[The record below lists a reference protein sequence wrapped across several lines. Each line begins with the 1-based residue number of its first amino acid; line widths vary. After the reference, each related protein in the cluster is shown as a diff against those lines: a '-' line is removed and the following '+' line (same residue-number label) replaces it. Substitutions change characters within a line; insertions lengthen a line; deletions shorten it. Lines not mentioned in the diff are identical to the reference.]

1 MSLSVEQIKEI
12 VDRVAKAED
21 VTEIGPD
28 LATITDTFVDYAS
41 EIERLTTDNARLIDD
56 NNRIREINGNLM
68 MKVGEKLEVE
78 KPEDTPPAKDEK
90 TPDEVIEELKEE
102 DFSMSSKK
110 MTESAKAQKTLNAV
124 RSMMSE
130 SAQADIP
137 VLAEGDDISKFAN
150 PILNYKAHTNEFISV
165 LVDRIM
171 FTAVEVKRYTN
182 RLARLKKGRP
192 YPLGTDVQQTYE
204 NPVNPMG
211 YNGENLSG
219 ILKLYKGDTKV
230 AYYTRNRQ
238 DVFPLS
244 INREELMGA
253 FVSYEKFNR
262 FVSAKI
268 NAVFSGNEI
277 REFNLFKQAIVDA
290 YANNIVLGRKMVMPA
305 TKDEAEDMVATI
317 RETAMNMTFPST
329 AYNNYINQPGAVG
342 DPVETWSEAD
352 RIVIIIRSD
361 LINKLGVK
369 VLAMAFNMAEADFR
383 NNLIVVDS
391 FDYDNYDLENRKRTG
406 KTLSDIGFVICDEA
420 LFQVYDNIQ
429 TAAEDF
435 IGSSLTWQ
443 YFFHV
448 WQIYGICPFAN
459 AMVFEVPKADALQ
472 DLTITD
478 FHNPSGENFVELKA
492 ADATQTVDYATIPVD
507 YKVNNMRLEFEQVLE
522 SAAKDKI
529 TAETLAEYV
538 TITFDSTAKTITF
551 TGHST
556 ADTTHT
562 ATVLCNIIAD
572 GVATPVA
579 VVVNFTI

>member
-1 MSLSVEQIKEI
+1 
-12 VDRVAKAED
+12 
-21 VTEIGPD
+21 
-28 LATITDTFVDYAS
+28 
-41 EIERLTTDNARLIDD
+41 
-56 NNRIREINGNLM
+56 
-68 MKVGEKLEVE
+68 
-78 KPEDTPPAKDEK
+78 
-90 TPDEVIEELKEE
+90 
-102 DFSMSSKK
+102 MSSKK
-110 MTESAKAQKTLNAV
+110 MTEAVKAQKTLNAV

-130 SAQADIP
+130 SAQNDVP
-137 VLAEGDDISKFAN
+137 VLAEGDAISKFAN

-171 FTAVEVKRYTN
+171 FTVVEVKRYSN

-192 YPLGTDVQQTYE
+192 YPLGTDVQQIYE

-230 AYYTRNRQ
+230 AYYSRNRQ

-244 INREELMGA
+244 INREELIGA

-268 NAVFSGNEI
+268 NSVFSGNEI
-277 REFNLFKQAIVDA
+277 REFNLFKQSIVDA
-290 YANNIVLGRKMVMPA
+290 YANNVILGRKLAMPA

-369 VLAMAFNMAEADFR
+369 VLAMAFNMAETDFR

-406 KTLSDIGFVICDEA
+406 KTLSDIGFVICDET

-472 DLTITD
+472 GLTITNYNNSD
-478 FHNPSGENFVELKA
+478 GNNVVLANPT
-492 ADATQTVDYATIPVD
+492 ATQTINYATLPEDYAVKNISIEFLNMIETEFSNPPTKENFHT
-507 YKVNNMRLEFEQVLE
+507 YVNM
-522 SAAKDKI
+522 
-529 TAETLAEYV
+529 
-538 TITFDSTAKTITF
+538 TFNAVNKTITF
-551 TGHST
+551 AATEKVVAAGSTGT
-556 ADTTHT
+556 C
-562 ATVLCNIIAD
+562 LCELIAD
-572 GVATPVA
+572 GVRVPIVIIL
-579 VVVNFTI
+579 NFLRE

>member
-1 MSLSVEQIKEI
+1 MSTKKL
-12 VDRVAKAED
+12 
-21 VTEIGPD
+21 TE
-28 LATITDTFVDYAS
+28 A
-41 EIERLTTDNARLIDD
+41 
-56 NNRIREINGNLM
+56 
-68 MKVGEKLEVE
+68 
-78 KPEDTPPAKDEK
+78 
-90 TPDEVIEELKEE
+90 
-102 DFSMSSKK
+102 
-110 MTESAKAQKTLNAV
+110 AKAQKTLNAV

-130 SAQADIP
+130 SAQNDVP

-171 FTAVEVKRYTN
+171 FTVVEVKRYSN

-192 YPLGTDVQQTYE
+192 YPLGTDIQQIYE

-211 YNGENLSG
+211 YNGENLSA
-219 ILKLYKGDTKV
+219 ILKIYKGDTKV
-230 AYYTRNRQ
+230 AYYSRNRQ

-253 FVSYEKFNR
+253 FVSYESFNR

-268 NAVFSGNEI
+268 NSVFSGNEI
-277 REFNLFKQAIVDA
+277 REFNLFKQSIVDA
-290 YANNIVLGRKMVMPA
+290 YANNVILGRKLAMPA

-369 VLAMAFNMAEADFR
+369 VLAMAFNMAEVDFR

-472 DLTITD
+472 DLTITNYNNSD
-478 FHNPSGENFVELKA
+478 SNIVVLNAPT
-492 ADATQTVDYATIPVD
+492 ATQTINYATLPEDYAVKNISIEFLNMLEIGFPDAPTKENFHT
-507 YKVNNMRLEFEQVLE
+507 YVN
-522 SAAKDKI
+522 
-529 TAETLAEYV
+529 
-538 TITFDSTAKTITF
+538 ITFNAVNKTITF
-551 TGHST
+551 AATEKVKANGST
-556 ADTTHT
+556 DNC
-562 ATVLCNIIAD
+562 LCELIAD
-572 GVATPVA
+572 GVRVPIIIAL
-579 VVVNFTI
+579 NF

>member
-1 MSLSVEQIKEI
+1 
-12 VDRVAKAED
+12 
-21 VTEIGPD
+21 
-28 LATITDTFVDYAS
+28 
-41 EIERLTTDNARLIDD
+41 
-56 NNRIREINGNLM
+56 
-68 MKVGEKLEVE
+68 
-78 KPEDTPPAKDEK
+78 
-90 TPDEVIEELKEE
+90 
-102 DFSMSSKK
+102 MSSKK
-110 MTESAKAQKTLNAV
+110 MTEAAKAQKTLNAV

-130 SAQADIP
+130 SAQNDIP

-171 FTAVEVKRYTN
+171 FTAVEVKRYSN

-192 YPLGTDVQQTYE
+192 YPLGTDVQQIYE

-211 YNGENLSG
+211 YNGENLSA

-230 AYYTRNRQ
+230 AYYSRNRQ

-253 FVSYEKFNR
+253 FVSYESFNR

-268 NAVFSGNEI
+268 NSVFSGNEI

-290 YANNIVLGRKMVMPA
+290 YANNVVIGRKMAMPT

-443 YFFHV
+443 YFLHV

-492 ADATQTVDYATIPVD
+492 ADATQMVDYATTPAD
-507 YKVNNMRLEFEQVLE
+507 YKVNNMLLEFEQVLE

-529 TAETLAEYV
+529 TAETLADYV
-538 TITFDSTAKTITF
+538 TIAFDPTAKTITF

-556 ADTTHT
+556 ADSKNT

-572 GVATPVA
+572 GVATPVV
-579 VVVNFTI
+579 VVVNFTV

>member
-1 MSLSVEQIKEI
+1 
-12 VDRVAKAED
+12 
-21 VTEIGPD
+21 
-28 LATITDTFVDYAS
+28 
-41 EIERLTTDNARLIDD
+41 
-56 NNRIREINGNLM
+56 
-68 MKVGEKLEVE
+68 
-78 KPEDTPPAKDEK
+78 
-90 TPDEVIEELKEE
+90 
-102 DFSMSSKK
+102 MSSNKK
-110 MTESAKAQKTLNAV
+110 MTEAARAQKTLNAV

-130 SAQADIP
+130 SAQADVP
-137 VLAEGDDISKFAN
+137 ALAEGDDISKFAN

-192 YPLGTDVQQTYE
+192 YPLGTDVQQIYE

-230 AYYTRNRQ
+230 AYYSRNRQ

-268 NAVFSGNEI
+268 NSVFSGNEI

-290 YANNIVLGRKMVMPA
+290 YANNVVLGRKMAMPA

-459 AMVFEVPKADALQ
+459 AMVFEVPKTDALQ

-478 FHNPSGENFVELKA
+478 FHNPSGENFVELEA
-492 ADATQTVDYATIPVD
+492 ADATQTVDYATIPAD

-529 TAETLAEYV
+529 TAETLADYV
-538 TITFDSTAKTITF
+538 TITFDPTAKTITF

-556 ADTTHT
+556 ADNTHT

-579 VVVNFTI
+579 VVVNFTV

>member
-1 MSLSVEQIKEI
+1 
-12 VDRVAKAED
+12 
-21 VTEIGPD
+21 
-28 LATITDTFVDYAS
+28 
-41 EIERLTTDNARLIDD
+41 
-56 NNRIREINGNLM
+56 
-68 MKVGEKLEVE
+68 
-78 KPEDTPPAKDEK
+78 
-90 TPDEVIEELKEE
+90 
-102 DFSMSSKK
+102 MSSKK
-110 MTESAKAQKTLNAV
+110 MTEAAKAQKTLNAV
-124 RSMMSE
+124 RNMMSE
-130 SAQADIP
+130 SAQNDVP

-171 FTAVEVKRYTN
+171 FTAVEVKRYSN

-192 YPLGTDVQQTYE
+192 YPLGTDVQQIYE

-211 YNGENLSG
+211 YNGENLSA
-219 ILKLYKGDTKV
+219 ILSLYKGDTKV
-230 AYYTRNRQ
+230 AYYSRNRQ

-253 FVSYEKFNR
+253 FVSYESFNR

-268 NAVFSGNEI
+268 NSVFSGNEI

-290 YANNIVLGRKMVMPA
+290 YANNVIIGRKMSMPT
-305 TKDEAEDMVATI
+305 TKDEAEDMVSTI

-443 YFFHV
+443 YFLHV

-478 FHNPSGENFVELKA
+478 FHNPSGGNFVELKA
-492 ADATQTVDYATIPVD
+492 ADATQTVDYATTPAD

-529 TAETLAEYV
+529 TAETLADYV
-538 TITFDSTAKTITF
+538 TIAFDPTAKTITF

-556 ADTTHT
+556 VDSENT

-572 GVATPVA
+572 GVTTPVA
-579 VVVNFTI
+579 VVVNFTV

>member
-1 MSLSVEQIKEI
+1 
-12 VDRVAKAED
+12 
-21 VTEIGPD
+21 
-28 LATITDTFVDYAS
+28 
-41 EIERLTTDNARLIDD
+41 
-56 NNRIREINGNLM
+56 
-68 MKVGEKLEVE
+68 
-78 KPEDTPPAKDEK
+78 
-90 TPDEVIEELKEE
+90 
-102 DFSMSSKK
+102 MSSKK
-110 MTESAKAQKTLNAV
+110 MTEAAKAQKTLNAV

-130 SAQADIP
+130 SAQNDVP
-137 VLAEGDDISKFAN
+137 VLAEGDAISKFAN

-171 FTAVEVKRYTN
+171 FTAVEVKRYSN

-192 YPLGTDVQQTYE
+192 YPLGTDVQQIYE

-230 AYYTRNRQ
+230 AYYSRNRQ

-253 FVSYEKFNR
+253 FVSYESFNR

-268 NAVFSGNEI
+268 NSVFSGNEI
-277 REFNLFKQAIVDA
+277 REFNLFKQSIVDA
-290 YANNIVLGRKMVMPA
+290 YANNVVLGRKLAMPT

-472 DLTITD
+472 DLTITNYN
-478 FHNPSGENFVELKA
+478 NPDGKYVVLDKPT
-492 ADATQTVDYATIPVD
+492 ATQTINYATLPEDYAVKNIRIEFLNMVESGLPDAPTKETFPTYVNMTFNAVD
-507 YKVNNMRLEFEQVLE
+507 
-522 SAAKDKI
+522 
-529 TAETLAEYV
+529 
-538 TITFDSTAKTITF
+538 KTITF
-551 TGHST
+551 AATEKVIASGSTGT
-556 ADTTHT
+556 C
-562 ATVLCNIIAD
+562 LCDLIAD
-572 GVATPVA
+572 GIHVPIIVIL
-579 VVVNFTI
+579 NF

>member
-1 MSLSVEQIKEI
+1 
-12 VDRVAKAED
+12 
-21 VTEIGPD
+21 
-28 LATITDTFVDYAS
+28 
-41 EIERLTTDNARLIDD
+41 
-56 NNRIREINGNLM
+56 
-68 MKVGEKLEVE
+68 
-78 KPEDTPPAKDEK
+78 
-90 TPDEVIEELKEE
+90 
-102 DFSMSSKK
+102 MSSKK
-110 MTESAKAQKTLNAV
+110 MTEAARAQKTLNAV

-130 SAQADIP
+130 AAQADIP
-137 VLAEGDDISKFAN
+137 VLADGDAITKFAN

-192 YPLGTDVQQTYE
+192 YPLGTDVQQIYE

-219 ILKLYKGDTKV
+219 ILKVYKCDTKV

-268 NAVFSGNEI
+268 NSVFSGNEI

-290 YANNIVLGRKMVMPA
+290 YSNNIILGRKMAMPA

-369 VLAMAFNMAEADFR
+369 VLAMSFNMAEADFR

-478 FHNPSGENFVELKA
+478 FHNPSGNFVELKA
-492 ADATQTVDYATIPVD
+492 ADATQKVDYATIPVD

-522 SAAKDKI
+522 SDARDKI
-529 TAETLAEYV
+529 TAETLANYV
-538 TITFDSTAKTITF
+538 TLDFDSTAKTITF
-551 TGHST
+551 IGHST

-579 VVVNFTI
+579 VVVNFTV

>member
-1 MSLSVEQIKEI
+1 
-12 VDRVAKAED
+12 
-21 VTEIGPD
+21 
-28 LATITDTFVDYAS
+28 
-41 EIERLTTDNARLIDD
+41 
-56 NNRIREINGNLM
+56 
-68 MKVGEKLEVE
+68 
-78 KPEDTPPAKDEK
+78 
-90 TPDEVIEELKEE
+90 
-102 DFSMSSKK
+102 MSSKRK
-110 MTESAKAQKTLNAV
+110 TEAARAQTTLNAV

-130 SAQADIP
+130 SAQNDVP

-171 FTAVEVKRYTN
+171 FTAVEVKRYSN

-192 YPLGTDVQQTYE
+192 YPLGTDVQQIYE

-230 AYYTRNRQ
+230 AYYSRNRQ

-253 FVSYEKFNR
+253 FVSYESFNR

-268 NAVFSGNEI
+268 NSVFSGNEI
-277 REFNLFKQAIVDA
+277 REFNLFKQSIVDA
-290 YANNIVLGRKMVMPA
+290 YANNVVIGRKLAMPT

-472 DLTITD
+472 DLTITNYNNSD
-478 FHNPSGENFVELKA
+478 GNNVVLNQPTSTQTINYATLPEDYAVKNISIEFLNMVETGFPNAPTKENFHTYVNMTFNA
-492 ADATQTVDYATIPVD
+492 VD
-507 YKVNNMRLEFEQVLE
+507 
-522 SAAKDKI
+522 
-529 TAETLAEYV
+529 
-538 TITFDSTAKTITF
+538 KTITF
-551 TGHST
+551 
-556 ADTTHT
+556 A
-562 ATVLCNIIAD
+562 ATEKVLASGSIGTFLCELIAD
-572 GVATPVA
+572 GVRVPIVIIL
-579 VVVNFTI
+579 NF

>member
-262 FVSAKI
+262 FVSAKSTL
-268 NAVFSGNEI
+268 FS
-277 REFNLFKQAIVDA
+277 
-290 YANNIVLGRKMVMPA
+290 PA
-305 TKDEAEDMVATI
+305 M
-317 RETAMNMTFPST
+317 R
-329 AYNNYINQPGAVG
+329 
-342 DPVETWSEAD
+342 
-352 RIVIIIRSD
+352 
-361 LINKLGVK
+361 
-369 VLAMAFNMAEADFR
+369 
-383 NNLIVVDS
+383 
-391 FDYDNYDLENRKRTG
+391 
-406 KTLSDIGFVICDEA
+406 
-420 LFQVYDNIQ
+420 
-429 TAAEDF
+429 
-435 IGSSLTWQ
+435 
-443 YFFHV
+443 
-448 WQIYGICPFAN
+448 FAN
-459 AMVFEVPKADALQ
+459 SICSSKRL
-472 DLTITD
+472 LT
-478 FHNPSGENFVELKA
+478 P
-492 ADATQTVDYATIPVD
+492 TQTILFLV
-507 YKVNNMRLEFEQVLE
+507 
-522 SAAKDKI
+522 AKW
-529 TAETLAEYV
+529 
-538 TITFDSTAKTITF
+538 
-551 TGHST
+551 
-556 ADTTHT
+556 
-562 ATVLCNIIAD
+562 
-572 GVATPVA
+572 
-579 VVVNFTI
+579 

>member
-1 MSLSVEQIKEI
+1 
-12 VDRVAKAED
+12 
-21 VTEIGPD
+21 
-28 LATITDTFVDYAS
+28 
-41 EIERLTTDNARLIDD
+41 
-56 NNRIREINGNLM
+56 
-68 MKVGEKLEVE
+68 
-78 KPEDTPPAKDEK
+78 
-90 TPDEVIEELKEE
+90 
-102 DFSMSSKK
+102 MSSNKK
-110 MTESAKAQKTLNAV
+110 MTEAARAQKTLNAV

-130 SAQADIP
+130 SAQADVP

-171 FTAVEVKRYTN
+171 FTAVEVKRYSN

-192 YPLGTDVQQTYE
+192 YPLGTDIQQTYE

-211 YNGENLSG
+211 YNGENLAG

-230 AYYTRNRQ
+230 AYYSRNRQ

-268 NAVFSGNEI
+268 NSVFSGNEI

-290 YANNIVLGRKMVMPA
+290 YANNVVLGRKMAMPA

-472 DLTITD
+472 DLTITNYNASD
-478 FHNPSGENFVELKA
+478 DSCVIVNHGAV
-492 ADATQTVDYATIPVD
+492 QTVNYATTPTD
-507 YKVNNMRLEFEQVLE
+507 YKVKNVELTVEQVLE
-522 SAAKDKI
+522 SSERDKI
-529 TAETLAEYV
+529 TNETLKDYV
-538 TITFDSTAKTITF
+538 SLTHNATDKTITF
-551 TGHST
+551 TAGASVPQT
-556 ADTTHT
+556 GST
-562 ATVLCNIIAD
+562 ATVVCNLITD
-572 GVATPVA
+572 NVVTPIVL
-579 VVVNFTI
+579 VIDVS

>member
-1 MSLSVEQIKEI
+1 
-12 VDRVAKAED
+12 
-21 VTEIGPD
+21 
-28 LATITDTFVDYAS
+28 
-41 EIERLTTDNARLIDD
+41 
-56 NNRIREINGNLM
+56 
-68 MKVGEKLEVE
+68 
-78 KPEDTPPAKDEK
+78 
-90 TPDEVIEELKEE
+90 
-102 DFSMSSKK
+102 MSSKK
-110 MTESAKAQKTLNAV
+110 MTEAAKAQKTLNAV

-130 SAQADIP
+130 SAQNDVP

-150 PILNYKAHTNEFISV
+150 PILNYKPHTNEFISV

-171 FTAVEVKRYTN
+171 FTAVEVKRYSN

-192 YPLGTDVQQTYE
+192 YPLGTDVQQIYE

-230 AYYTRNRQ
+230 AYYSRNRQ

-253 FVSYEKFNR
+253 FVSYESFNR

-268 NAVFSGNEI
+268 NSVFSGNEI
-277 REFNLFKQAIVDA
+277 REFNLFKQSIVDA
-290 YANNIVLGRKMVMPA
+290 YANHVILGRKLAMPA
-305 TKDEAEDMVATI
+305 TKDEAEDMVSTI

-459 AMVFEVPKADALQ
+459 AMVFEVPKADSLQ
-472 DLTITD
+472 DLTITNYN
-478 FHNPSGENFVELKA
+478 NPDGNNIVLDNTKPTQTINYATLPEDYAVKNISIEFLNTVESGFANAPTKENFH
-492 ADATQTVDYATIPVD
+492 TY
-507 YKVNNMRLEFEQVLE
+507 VNM
-522 SAAKDKI
+522 
-529 TAETLAEYV
+529 
-538 TITFDSTAKTITF
+538 TFNAIEKTITF
-551 TGHST
+551 TAT
-556 ADTTHT
+556 EKVTTG
-562 ATVLCNIIAD
+562 VSSGSCLCELIAD
-572 GVATPVA
+572 GVRVPI
-579 VVVNFTI
+579 VVMLNF

>member
-1 MSLSVEQIKEI
+1 
-12 VDRVAKAED
+12 
-21 VTEIGPD
+21 
-28 LATITDTFVDYAS
+28 
-41 EIERLTTDNARLIDD
+41 
-56 NNRIREINGNLM
+56 
-68 MKVGEKLEVE
+68 
-78 KPEDTPPAKDEK
+78 
-90 TPDEVIEELKEE
+90 
-102 DFSMSSKK
+102 MSSKK
-110 MTESAKAQKTLNAV
+110 MSESAKAQKTLNAV

-130 SAQADIP
+130 SAQNDVP
-137 VLAEGDDISKFAN
+137 VLAEGDAISKFAN

-171 FTAVEVKRYTN
+171 FTAVEVKRYSN

-192 YPLGTDVQQTYE
+192 YPLGTDVQQIYE

-211 YNGENLSG
+211 YNGENLSA

-230 AYYTRNRQ
+230 AYYNRNRQ

-253 FVSYEKFNR
+253 FVSYESFNR
-262 FVSAKI
+262 FVTAKI
-268 NAVFSGNEI
+268 NSVFSGNEI

-290 YANNIVLGRKMVMPA
+290 YANKVVLGRKLAMPA

-342 DPVETWSEAD
+342 DPVETWSESD

-472 DLTITD
+472 DLTITNYNNSEGNNVVLD
-478 FHNPSGENFVELKA
+478 QPS
-492 ADATQTVDYATIPVD
+492 ATQTINYATLPEDYAVKNISIEFLSMLETGFPNTPTKENFHT
-507 YKVNNMRLEFEQVLE
+507 YVNMTFN
-522 SAAKDKI
+522 SAD
-529 TAETLAEYV
+529 
-538 TITFDSTAKTITF
+538 KTITF
-551 TGHST
+551 AATDKVLADGSTGT
-556 ADTTHT
+556 C
-562 ATVLCNIIAD
+562 LCELIAD
-572 GVATPVA
+572 GICVPIVIIL
-579 VVVNFTI
+579 NF